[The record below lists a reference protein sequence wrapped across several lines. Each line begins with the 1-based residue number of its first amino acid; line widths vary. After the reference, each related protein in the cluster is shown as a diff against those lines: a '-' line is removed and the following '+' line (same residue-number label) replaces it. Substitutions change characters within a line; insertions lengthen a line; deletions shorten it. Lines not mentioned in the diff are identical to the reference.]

1 MKVKF
6 MRHSGLPVDE
16 ENLEKFRERWRSY
29 YDKILGKYNPDMEK
43 VNERLSKLERIM
55 NNHYKTVM
63 DIDFPETAEAWKEL
77 TKKYNDSGVL
87 VTTHMET
94 GEILLILMDQG
105 I

>member
-1 MKVKF
+1 

-16 ENLEKFRERWRSY
+16 DNLEQFRERWRSY
-29 YDKILGKYNPDMEK
+29 YDKILTKYNPDMEK

-55 NNHYKTVM
+55 NDHYRTIIEV
-63 DIDFPETAEAWKEL
+63 DFPSTDEAWKNL
-77 TKKYNDSGVL
+77 MADYNDHGVL
-87 VTTHMET
+87 VTTHIET